1 MTIPFKKLILRGVAL
16 AVAAAVGYT
25 GHMLSRLAPIATGYA
40 AKALCSGVYVSGR
53 PAASVI
59 DVDIM
64 AGVHP
69 LLKLVHPSI
78 DPDHHRATATF
89 AGFAEREADFRPGP
103 AAHSRSGRRPRCRPR
118 CRLSPIRHP
127 PSRHRPRCRPAS
139 TRGSCRP
146 RSTARSTNP
155 IRRGRGARARSS

>member
-16 AVAAAVGYT
+16 AVVAAVGYT
-25 GHMLSRLAPIATGYA
+25 GYMLSRLAPIATGYA

-89 AGFAEREADFRPGP
+89 AGFAEREADFRPGLGCTLALGPSPGALP
-103 AAHSRSGRRPRCRPR
+103 AVLPP
-118 CRLSPIRHP
+118 LPDP
-127 PSRHRPRCRPAS
+127 PSTQPPPA
-139 TRGSCRP
+139 T
-146 RSTARSTNP
+146 
-155 IRRGRGARARSS
+155 